1 MTAFTG
7 GDQGK
12 RDLPG
17 STEATPSAILIRRP
31 VPRFCAPLEGALVLG
46 GPRQIGLDIGDVAR
60 GES

>member
-7 GDQGK
+7 ADQGK
-12 RDLPG
+12 RALFC
-17 STEATPSAILIRRP
+17 STGPAPSAILIRRP

-46 GPRQIGLDIGDVAR
+46 GPRQIGLEIGDVAR